1 MRGALFVDAPRETAH
16 RRVGALRVV
25 RGAGAPH
32 AGTRCQ

>member
-1 MRGALFVDAPRETAH
+1 MRGALFVDVPRETAH

-32 AGTRCQ
+32 AGTHCR